1 MFNKEKGKPVTTQ
14 FKHNNKIRKYISIY
28 LLKHTLNLIYIYI
41 YILKINFRI
50 FWKFLGPPP
59 TTSQTWPVADA
70 ISPTYQLC

>member
-14 FKHNNKIRKYISIY
+14 FKLNNKIRKYISFKAH
-28 LLKHTLNLIYIYI
+28 LKPNI

-50 FWKFLGPPP
+50 FWKFLDPPP